1 MKSKEL
7 KTNNENSIFQQKLK
21 QVSSQSFLSQI
32 FFPANILLNIKSHAF
47 LVGWNLE
54 NFQCCI
60 SCIFELPVE
69 SFDQL
74 QTSIASTNEL
84 NNIYYSCSR
93 NGKSKPV
100 ILGEWIPHVNSD
112 YVPPISFQSSGI
124 WIILTKDNKDNII
137 SNNNDINNDKNI
149 TNSIF
154 STNILSS
161 IGISTDSY
169 PIIKPKLFGIYS
181 LGCVYKTS
189 CYLTEYSTINTDDHC
204 GLITDITNG
213 DNNNS
218 IKSNKEVI
226 PNTNSSSIT
235 SSMQFKSDIL
245 TGNNNYNYN

>member
-7 KTNNENSIFQQKLK
+7 KTNNEK
-21 QVSSQSFLSQI
+21 SFLSQI
-32 FFPANILLNIKSHAF
+32 FFPANTLLNIKSHAF

-74 QTSIASTNEL
+74 QKSIASTNEL

-100 ILGEWIPHVNSD
+100 ILGEWIPHVNSN

-124 WIILTKDNKDNII
+124 WIILTKDNKNNII
-137 SNNNDINNDKNI
+137 SNNIISNYNNNNNNNNNNNDNNI
-149 TNSIF
+149 RNSIF

-161 IGISTDSY
+161 IGISTDTP
-169 PIIKPKLFGIYS
+169 PIIKPKLFAIYS
-181 LGCVYKTS
+181 LGCAYKTS

-204 GLITDITNG
+204 GLITDITKG
-213 DNNNS
+213 DNNNNGSS
-218 IKSNKEVI
+218 IKSNKEYI
-226 PNTNSSSIT
+226 PNDKSSSII
-235 SSMQFKSDIL
+235 SSIQFKSDVL
-245 TGNNNYNYN
+245 SGNNNNN